1 MENAPRACWIGSALL
16 AAASLPGCFLDD
28 PFYVEPPADANVR
41 FMTFNAG
48 NPDDAEPNY
57 PLRLRDQVYED
68 FVAEAIESWRPDVI
82 ALQEVLPPHTC
93 AAFEETDE
101 SRTCYEHERREPA
114 ARRLLGD
121 DYSIVC
127 DMRQQVECIGVH
139 VDFGTIAG
147 LEPGAMELFGAQT
160 PELPA
165 PSCNYAAG
173 GCDQNLCDAESTI
186 SAVDVESHEFGPLRV
201 VHLHPNASG
210 FTGEGIFYLGNTC
223 RTLQTEQAFALA
235 GDDVPALMLGDWNF
249 DPDNTVLY
257 GPEAGVWQDHVGADR
272 RFADHGQRDPVGR
285 RIATVGDDPAGVAL
299 DHVISDFADGTCQ
312 VIRAPRFDD
321 HFDFEQLA
329 PGGAYTGRID
339 HHPVLCDLRWR

>member
-1 MENAPRACWIGSALL
+1 MKNASAWTLGALL
-16 AAASLPGCFLDD
+16 TLALSGCVPDD
-28 PFYVEPPADANVR
+28 PFHVEPPVDANVR
-41 FMTFNAG
+41 FMTFNVG
-48 NPDDAEPNY
+48 NPDDGDAHY
-57 PLRLRDQVYED
+57 PLRLRDRTYEA
-68 FVAEAIESWRPDVI
+68 FVAEAIAAWRPDVI

-93 AAFEETDE
+93 AAFVETDPNRTCFEHE
-101 SRTCYEHERREPA
+101 SRPPA

-127 DMRQQVECIGVH
+127 DMRRQVECIGVH
-139 VDFGTIAG
+139 VDFGTI
-147 LEPGAMELFGAQT
+147 PGIAPGGMELFGAET

-186 SAVDVESHEFGPLRV
+186 SAIDVDSFDFGQLRV

-210 FTGEGIFYLGNTC
+210 FTGEGIFYVGNTC

-235 GDDVPALMLGDWNF
+235 TEGVPTLMLGDWNF

-257 GPEAGVWQDHVGADR
+257 GPEAGVWQEHVGAGR
-272 RFADHGQRDPVGR
+272 RFTDHGQRDSVGR
-285 RIATVGDDPAGVAL
+285 RIATVGDDPAGVAI
-299 DHVISDFADGTCQ
+299 DHVITDFADGACH

-321 HFDFEQLA
+321 HFDFETLA
-329 PGGAYTGRID
+329 PGGAYSGRID